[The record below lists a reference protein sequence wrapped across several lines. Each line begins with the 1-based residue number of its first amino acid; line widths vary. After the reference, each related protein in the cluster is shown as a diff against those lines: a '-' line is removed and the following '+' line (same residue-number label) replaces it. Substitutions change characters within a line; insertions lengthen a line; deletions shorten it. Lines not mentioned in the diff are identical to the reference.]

1 MVINE
6 TILIIYFLVAINFL
20 FNRLKDFSCHTQT
33 WLNDN
38 LIAKHMFN
46 IAAIFFVIV
55 LFTRSNPIHP
65 MIIVGLT
72 IVMYMFFIVVTK
84 CDYRFLSLFIASMVV
99 VFFIEAYKSYNKSLQ
114 QRPLT
119 KEDSVRENE
128 LIKLQLIVQIIS
140 FIIVF
145 VGFFVYVG
153 QKSRE
158 YPNWKW
164 SKFFIG
170 LNKCKGNALEKK
182 LKRSVM
188 QDLLGGLRRIIK

>member
-1 MVINE
+1 MQVNE

-38 LIAKHMFN
+38 LYAKHLFN

-65 MIIVGLT
+65 IAIIFLT
-72 IVMYMFFIVVTK
+72 LAMYMFFMIVTK
-84 CDYRFLSLFIASMVV
+84 CDYRFLSMFVASMVI
-99 VFFIEAYKSYNKSLQ
+99 VFFIEAYKSYYKKLDKDTNTEDP
-114 QRPLT
+114 QRQKVLIISQLT
-119 KEDSVRENE
+119 
-128 LIKLQLIVQIIS
+128 IQIIS
-140 FIIVF
+140 FIIIF
-145 VGFFVYVG
+145 IGFFVYVG

-158 YPNWKW
+158 YPNWRW

-170 LNKCKGNALEKK
+170 VHKCKGNALSKHLQRGVGKDLKAGIKK
-182 LKRSVM
+182 VFA
-188 QDLLGGLRRIIK
+188 